1 MEDQEQRVIV
11 TAGASGIGRAIVD
24 AFLEVGARVH
34 VADLDAGAIDNLPAD
49 NNLSASVTNV
59 ADADDVRQMFAAA
72 HKNFGPVTTLIN
84 CAGIAGPTA
93 VMEEIDP
100 AAWRQCVAVNL
111 EASFLCAQQ
120 AIPHMKAARAGSI
133 INMSSTA
140 GLFGYPMRTPYAAAK
155 WGLIGL
161 TKSMAMELGPWGIRV
176 NAICPG
182 SVEGPRMDAVMAAEA
197 TKRGT
202 APDDVRTTYTK
213 GVSLR
218 TFVTAEDI
226 ANMVLFLCSSAGAKV
241 SGQALPVDG
250 HTEFNGTMEA
260 Q

>member
-24 AFLEVGARVH
+24 AFLENGARVH
-34 VADLDAGAIDNLPAD
+34 VADFDANSVAALPAIDNLT
-49 NNLSASVTNV
+49 ASVTNV
-59 ADADDVRQMFAAA
+59 ADADEVHQMYTAAR
-72 HKNFGPVTTLIN
+72 KYIGPATVLVN

-93 VMEEIDP
+93 VMEDIDP

-120 AIPHMKAARAGSI
+120 AIPDMKEAGAGSI

-202 APDDVRTTYTK
+202 KPDDVRATYTK

-218 TFVTAEDI
+218 TFVTAQDI
-226 ANMVLFLCSSAGAKV
+226 ANMALFLCSPAGAKV